1 MADYDA
7 NLIGE
12 VKDVTVKAYI
22 VRDSKYGIDSKTHIE
37 HSLRKLGYL
46 DFHAHLKINQYINDR
61 ICKYIQNTIDVV
73 SGNEVDEM
81 KERIKNDNMYKTFLD
96 DLNNT
101 VLRVKDLSKFIGSS
115 DVEAFYN
122 ALTLDELNFIG
133 Y

>member
-1 MADYDA
+1 MGDFNE

-12 VKDVTVKAYI
+12 VKDVTVKAYLA
-22 VRDSKYGIDSKTHIE
+22 RDKQYGIDPQTHIE
-37 HSLRKLGYL
+37 HSFRKLGYL
-46 DFHAHLKINQYINDR
+46 DFHVYLKINQYINDR

-73 SGNEVDEM
+73 SGNDIENM
-81 KERIKNDNMYKTFLD
+81 KDRIKNDNMYKVFVD

-101 VLRVKDLSKFIGSS
+101 ENRIKNLSGFVGSS

>member
-1 MADYDA
+1 MADFDE

-12 VKDVTVKAYI
+12 HKDVTVKAYLA
-22 VRDSKYGIDSKTHIE
+22 RDKKYGIDPQSNIAN
-37 HSLRKLGYL
+37 SLRKLGYL

-61 ICKYIQNTIDVV
+61 ICKYIQNSIDVV
-73 SGNEVDEM
+73 SGNNIEDM
-81 KERIKNDNMYKTFLD
+81 KERIKNDNMYKVFVC

-101 VLRVKDLSKFIGSS
+101 ENRVKDLSGFVGSS

-122 ALTLDELNFIG
+122 ALTLDELNFVG